1 MKHAHLG
8 QVLTTWT
15 LAGAIAC
22 SASPTAPRQPEAAET
37 APPPSAQA
45 REPETPEPTSAEAK
59 VPTASE
65 PKAGDSLSPATSTS
79 SAVPFPPAA
88 LSPLEAK
95 TAQPGDGQWQ
105 QVPEAGTVRGQPIFY
120 RTTLHPN
127 PLQKW
132 VYVVLVAIDL
142 RRAELHLVAGTEEPA
157 NDTISKEERGGR
169 VPVAHQSRLAAV
181 FNGGFKA
188 SHGRYGMR
196 LGSKLFVK
204 PRPDACTIVL
214 RSPSE
219 VDIGTF
225 GRLTLAG
232 DETFRQ
238 TPPCLV
244 EDGKLNPLLANERST
259 KKWGGAEDGRKDIR
273 RTALAV
279 DDTGSTLYFA
289 FADWITAKELGV
301 ALEKAGVRA
310 AAELDINWSFTRFL
324 FFAPAEDGSGLEVS
338 ATLVDQI
345 EHRKKG
351 YVQKSEPRDF
361 FYVTR
366 APDP

>member
-1 MKHAHLG
+1 
-8 QVLTTWT
+8 
-15 LAGAIAC
+15 
-22 SASPTAPRQPEAAET
+22 
-37 APPPSAQA
+37 
-45 REPETPEPTSAEAK
+45 
-59 VPTASE
+59 
-65 PKAGDSLSPATSTS
+65 
-79 SAVPFPPAA
+79 VPFPPPA
-88 LSPLEAK
+88 LPPLEAK
-95 TAQPGDGQWQ
+95 TAQPGDGEWQ
-105 QVPEAGTVRGQPIFY
+105 PVPDAGNVAGRPIFY

-169 VPVAHQSRLAAV
+169 VPPEHQSRLAAV

-196 LGSKLFVK
+196 LGSQLFVK

-214 RSPSE
+214 RAPNQ
-219 VDIGTF
+219 VAIGTF
-225 GRLTLAG
+225 SRLPLGAG
-232 DETFRQ
+232 DSFRQ

-244 EDGKLNPLLANERST
+244 EDGKLNPLLASERST

-273 RTALAV
+273 RTALAI
-279 DDTGSTLYFA
+279 DESGSTLYFA

-301 ALEKAGVRA
+301 ALEKAGVRS

-366 APDP
+366 SPEP

>member
-1 MKHAHLG
+1 MTHAQLG
-8 QVLTTWT
+8 RVLATWT
-15 LAGAIAC
+15 IAGLVAC
-22 SASPTAPRQPEAAET
+22 SAPPTAPQQPEAAGPTPRLPVTE
-37 APPPSAQA
+37 
-45 REPETPEPTSAEAK
+45 EP
-59 VPTASE
+59 
-65 PKAGDSLSPATSTS
+65 STS
-79 SAVPFPPAA
+79 VEPPVAVAKPEERAVAPAAVAPSEKTSPTSAVPFPPPA
-88 LSPLEAK
+88 LAPLEAK
-95 TAQPGDGQWQ
+95 TAQPGDGEWQ
-105 QVPEAGTVRGQPIFY
+105 PVPEAGTVGGRPIFY

-169 VPVAHQSRLAAV
+169 VPPEHQSRLAAV

-196 LGSKLFVK
+196 LGSQLFVK

-214 RSPSE
+214 RSPSQ

-225 GRLTLAG
+225 SGLTLDG
-232 DETFRQ
+232 DDSFRQ

-244 EDGKLNPLLANERST
+244 ENGKRNPLLEGERST

-273 RTALAV
+273 RTALAI
-279 DDTGSTLYFA
+279 DEGGSTLYFA
-289 FADWITAKELGV
+289 FADWITAKELAV
-301 ALEKAGVRA
+301 TLEKAGVRS

-366 APDP
+366 APEP